1 MAACQ
6 GGRLVVHFTNRKN
19 APLLFSTL
27 LGTPPN
33 AYTFEQVE
41 AFVTANPSRWMA
53 NPYSGDG
60 TAVTLEHDLQ
70 QLHAS
75 GTGIGYLA
83 YGVHLDGQPPRIE
96 GTRYFYRDGVELTE
110 EHEAFEELS
119 GR

>member
-1 MAACQ
+1 LTAGDYYGSRDKWPAYLAYRPDE
-6 GGRLVVHFTNRKN
+6 RLF
-19 APLLFSTL
+19 F
-27 LGTPPN
+27 N

-70 QLHAS
+70 QLHAI
-75 GTGIGYLA
+75 GTGVGFLTYGA
-83 YGVHLDGQPPRIE
+83 YVDELPLRIE
-96 GTRYFYRDGVELTE
+96 GTSYFYRDGLELTE
-110 EHEAFEELS
+110 EHETFEELP